1 MITDDVEEARAFTA
15 AQARGVVYKSLR
27 GAPASGGSIYTI
39 PVTADDITDDVAH
52 TAHQFQARVPKRAD
66 VRVTQ
71 VGARL
76 FAVRIDSTSAA
87 AANDFRADYDNLA
100 YTAIDTP
107 TEVADSLRALTASLG
122 LVFAAHDF
130 VIDADTGRWVYLE
143 TNANGQWAWLS
154 CVADEIASALA
165 DELNGDNQQ

>member
-1 MITDDVEEARAFTA
+1 MEIPPTLITDDVEEARAFTA

-87 AANDFRADYDNLA
+87 AANDFRADYDNLT
-100 YTAIDTP
+100 YTAIDTA
-107 TEVADSLRALTASLG
+107 TDTADSLRALTASLG
-122 LVFAAHDF
+122 LVFAAQLGLPRNERQRT
-130 VIDADTGRWVYLE
+130 VG
-143 TNANGQWAWLS
+143 
-154 CVADEIASALA
+154 VAVVRR
-165 DELNGDNQQ
+165 